1 MVSIISIV
9 VIFLKMCGIYATPC
23 LTKSDQVLRPY
34 SPHSDLSGP
43 SGILWTSL
51 NALKPL
57 SLFERLDGHWTS
69 LKVIE
74 ACVPLNPLTRS
85 ARSCL
90 SNSPLRVTVFS
101 GLPNIPLTALQYHC
115 VLGNRT
121 SVIESTDRGSPSCV
135 FTNIYSFGQCV
146 NQKWGHFLPTQHI
159 VVATVTHERHR
170 SHGQD

>member
-57 SLFERLDGHWTS
+57 SLFERFEPHWSRWTS
-69 LKVIE
+69 LKL
-74 ACVPLNPLTRS
+74 CVPLNPLTRS

-159 VVATVTHERHR
+159 VVATVTQVWHR